1 MKHNIESH
9 WVMLLTTILNVVAL
23 DQLSSILI
31 LVTHF
36 LIWSPASLKLFQ
48 KQFNSES
55 FDSIVQSIYM
65 HSHVLKMIDYDL
77 THFIPCPCLVQMDYD
92 MC

>member
-1 MKHNIESH
+1 
-9 WVMLLTTILNVVAL
+9 
-23 DQLSSILI
+23 
-31 LVTHF
+31 
-36 LIWSPASLKLFQ
+36 
-48 KQFNSES
+48 
-55 FDSIVQSIYM
+55 M